1 MHLKNLLKDL
11 FVMLMSEEFR
21 EHFKTCNEFL
31 TKKWLGN
38 TGLELQ
44 MKRNNLYFK
53 GPKIRALP
61 QKIFLVYVLIGRQ
74 LFMFFSCCFK
84 IVVFRRLIK
93 FNPPFFFCCMFFL
106 TRLQLQALET
116 QGSGPCAP
124 NLHFR
129 FQSKLIVIQLNR
141 H

>member
-74 LFMFFSCCFK
+74 LFMFSSCCYK
-84 IVVFRRLIK
+84 IVEFRRLIK
-93 FNPPFFFCCMFFL
+93 FNPPFFFLFFL
-106 TRLQLQALET
+106 THLQALDT
-116 QGSGPCAP
+116 QGSLPCAP
-124 NLHFR
+124 NLHFK
-129 FQSKLIVIQLNR
+129 FPHIAEADLQKG